1 MATERSEARFLE
13 NPLGYEEEGLPD
25 IDTKEL
31 RAPLENVRIAVSIV
45 QHEIDRL
52 RKRSQ
57 NNFLDIVEA
66 KLLRDYILL
75 LLQLHRD
82 KVFPELMKQEE
93 VDPGDI
99 DLDDIGEEELANLT
113 LSAAKKVGYG
123 LELSTGI
130 LRTPNETNSKE

>member
-1 MATERSEARFLE
+1 MATEKSEARFLE
-13 NPLGYEEEGLPD
+13 NPLGESEEGLPD
-25 IDTKEL
+25 IDVKNL

-52 RKRSQ
+52 QKRSQ

-75 LLQLHRD
+75 LLQLH
-82 KVFPELMKQEE
+82 KEKIFPELMKQEDF
-93 VDPGDI
+93 DPEDV

-113 LSAAKKVGYG
+113 LSAAKKVGFG

-130 LRTPNETNSKE
+130 LRTPNEPKKE